1 LEIGCNQSS
10 GHTSFCQQPDTRH
23 KTLKERN
30 MIAKSLAAMA
40 LAGVM
45 LSSSVIPG
53 QAAHGRNAAAIGFGI
68 GALVGA
74 AAATAAAQPYYYREP
89 YYGGYAY
96 QPYAYEP
103 APAFAYQPAPAYSYQ
118 YQPAARYAE
127 PQMGVSAYAAAP
139 APSQCWVSTDSARG
153 YGYYGAC
160 ANGQTDQ
167 YRQRLGMAGRNNVSA
182 LKP

>member
-1 LEIGCNQSS
+1 
-10 GHTSFCQQPDTRH
+10 
-23 KTLKERN
+23 
-30 MIAKSLAAMA
+30 MIVKSLAAMA
-40 LAGVM
+40 LAGAM

-53 QAAHGRNAAAIGFGI
+53 QAADGRNAAAIGFGV

-96 QPYAYEP
+96 APGYAYEPYAYEP
-103 APAFAYQPAPAYSYQ
+103 VPAFAYQPAPAYSYQ
-118 YQPAARYAE
+118 YQPAPRYAE

-167 YRQRLGMAGRNNVSA
+167 YRQRLGLAGRNNVSA